1 MKAPRTI
8 GAHHCSYRVRNLKS
22 YLLLVLLLSGLIV
35 NGQDARV
42 DSLKML
48 LKEQGRDSTKVN
60 TLNAIADALYR
71 SDPAEAIRYS
81 TEARSLA
88 EQLDFPRGVAL
99 AYKNL
104 GLGYY
109 MQGEYTEAFR
119 NWEPSL
125 EIYRELGDDH
135 LVANLLNNMGAIYF
149 SIGKNVEALG
159 YYLPALQMAE
169 KLADS
174 IRISTLLLNIGVI
187 YSEKPDTY
195 NKAQDYYRRSIE
207 MGKSVGDLDIVGIS
221 TINLGEVYVEKEEYD
236 SALYYFE
243 KALTIVTSSIDI
255 AVALNFI
262 GAIYGERG
270 DYNKAI
276 TYHQDAL
283 ELAEKENA
291 QREKVGILLGLASTY
306 ESLMNP
312 AKAIQYF
319 KDAEFIAKEIGLNE
333 ELSGVYEGLATSYA
347 EILDYPNAYKYLSL
361 QNTIDDIRY
370 RIESENQTDDLMNT
384 YQMEKKQA
392 EIAILEQRSEIEQ
405 LVSKRQKGFI
415 IGIGILGLLLLA
427 VVVGIYN
434 RMRYIRKTNR
444 KINAQKE
451 LITDSI
457 AYAQRIQS
465 AILPSEELLDELLPD
480 HFVLF
485 KPKDIVSGDF
495 YWIKEVQDHLVIVG
509 ADCTGH
515 GVPGA
520 FMSMLGITM
529 LNDLISDKCFDA
541 PGAILDRLR
550 EKVKEMLVQQG
561 NGDEQKDGMDLALAV
576 FNRTSRELHFSGANN
591 PLYIIRKKDKP
602 GQAELEPY
610 ASIDNQEYRLFELKG
625 DKQPIGTHWE
635 ETPFRTKSV
644 YLRKED
650 TFYMFSDGYIDQFG
664 GEQRKKFK
672 SMNFKKLLLS
682 VQDLS
687 MESQRL
693 TLEQTF
699 DRWRGAN
706 EQIDDLVVLGVR
718 T

>member
-1 MKAPRTI
+1 M
-8 GAHHCSYRVRNLKS
+8 RNLKS
-22 YLLLVLLLSGLIV
+22 YLLLLLLLSGVIV
-35 NGQDARV
+35 NAQDVRV
-42 DSLKML
+42 DSMKML
-48 LKEQGRDSTKVN
+48 LRDMDADTTKVN

-71 SDPAEAIRYS
+71 SDPHEAIRYS
-81 TEARSLA
+81 TEAKDLA
-88 EQLDFPRGVAL
+88 EQIGFPRGLAL

-104 GLGYY
+104 GLGFY
-109 MQGEYTEAFR
+109 MQGEYTDAFR

-125 EIYRELGDDH
+125 EIYEELGDDQ

-149 SIGKNVEALG
+149 SIGENVEALE
-159 YYLPALQMAE
+159 YYLPALLMAE
-169 KLADS
+169 KLNDS
-174 IRISTLLLNIGVI
+174 TRISTLLLNIGVI
-187 YSEKPDTY
+187 YSEKPATY
-195 NKAQDYYRRSIE
+195 NMARDYYRRAIDMGESI
-207 MGKSVGDLDIVGIS
+207 GDRDVVGIS

-262 GAIYGERG
+262 GTIYAERG

-276 TYHQDAL
+276 IYHQDAL

-306 ESLMNP
+306 KSLKNP
-312 AKAIQYF
+312 GKAIQYY
-319 KDAEFIAKEIGLNE
+319 KEAEFIAKEIGLNE
-333 ELSGVYEGLATSYA
+333 ELSGVCEGLAICYA

-370 RIESENQTDDLMNT
+370 RIESENQADDLMNT

-392 EIAILEQRSEIEQ
+392 EISLLEQRSVIEQ
-405 LVSKRQKGFI
+405 LNSKRQKGAI
-415 IGIGILGLLLLA
+415 IGTGILGLFLLA
-427 VVVGIYN
+427 VAVGIYN
-434 RMRYIRKTNR
+434 RMRYIRKTNL
-444 KINAQKE
+444 KINVQKE
-451 LITDSI
+451 MITDSI

-520 FMSMLGITM
+520 FMSVLGITM
-529 LNDLISDKCFDA
+529 LNDLIGDRCFDA

-561 NGDEQKDGMDLALAV
+561 NGDEQKDGMDLAIAV
-576 FNRTSRELHFSGANN
+576 YNRTSRELHFSGANN
-591 PLYIIRKKDKP
+591 PLYIIRKKDEP
-602 GQAELEPY
+602 DQAELEPY
-610 ASIDNQEYRLFELKG
+610 ASIDNDDYRLFELKG

-635 ETPFRTKSV
+635 ETPFKTKSV
-644 YLRKED
+644 YLREKD

-664 GEQRKKFK
+664 GENRKKFK

-682 VQDLS
+682 VQEES
-687 MESQRL
+687 MESQRQ
-693 TLEQTF
+693 TLEQTYEQ
-699 DRWRGAN
+699 WRGPH
-706 EQIDDLVVLGVR
+706 EQIDDIIVLGVR
-718 T
+718 S